1 MRIRPINGLSDPH
14 WHVHC
19 FIHNA
24 TFDPVEKRWKA
35 GQFRGLI
42 ADKGYFQEY
51 FHTLLARGLMKSGYK
66 LRRTDRG
73 WHQWVDDASG
83 PGLGRGRRTTF
94 RPISGPRS
102 WVHYVPVESLDHTR
116 RASVET
122 RWRFVATEDGGAED
136 SLVRGRGGPGGE
148 YFRCLAG

>member
-1 MRIRPINGLSDPH
+1 LKFTPRNRQSSWSFTGLFLGWEINKAPRVDYWRIQIAPADPKGINGRL
-14 WHVHC
+14 
-19 FIHNA
+19 
-24 TFDPVEKRWKA
+24 
-35 GQFRGLI
+35 
-42 ADKGYFQEY
+42 
-51 FHTLLARGLMKSGYK
+51 
-66 LRRTDRG
+66 
-73 WHQWVDDASG
+73 
-83 PGLGRGRRTTF
+83 TF

-116 RASVET
+116 RASVEA